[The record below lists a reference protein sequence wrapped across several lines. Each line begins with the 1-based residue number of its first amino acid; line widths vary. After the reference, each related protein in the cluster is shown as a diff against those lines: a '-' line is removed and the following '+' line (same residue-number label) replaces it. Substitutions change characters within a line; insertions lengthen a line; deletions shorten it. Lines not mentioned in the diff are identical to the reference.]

1 MIFLILEGTF
11 GSSFKGGPLADALQH
26 LRMLIFDRKKCEK
39 LLSQK
44 NYNLEESQL
53 CVGGK
58 AGHDSCFGDSGSALM
73 TQHSEDKKN
82 FQTWKLIGVVS
93 FGISG
98 RKCGVAGHPGVYTRV
113 RHHIPWI
120 LDNVGHNEINH
131 RSNIQSTFRDMLFF
145 G

>member
-1 MIFLILEGTF
+1 
-11 GSSFKGGPLADALQH
+11 
-26 LRMLIFDRKKCEK
+26 MLIFDRKKCEK

-73 TQHSEDKKN
+73 TQHLEDKKN

-120 LDNVGHNEINH
+120 LDNVGHSQINQ
-131 RSNIQSTFRDMLFF
+131 RIIIQSRFRDIINF

>member
-1 MIFLILEGTF
+1 MRFDCFNISEGTF
-11 GSSFKGGPLADALQH
+11 GSSFKGGPLADSLQH
-26 LRMLIFDRKKCEK
+26 LKMDIFERKKCEK
-39 LLSQK
+39 LFENSDYK
-44 NYNLEESQL
+44 LEDSQL

-73 TQHSEDKKN
+73 TQHLEKKKH
-82 FQTWKLIGVVS
+82 FQTWKLIGLVS

-120 LDNVGHNEINH
+120 LDNIE
-131 RSNIQSTFRDMLFF
+131 LK
-145 G
+145 